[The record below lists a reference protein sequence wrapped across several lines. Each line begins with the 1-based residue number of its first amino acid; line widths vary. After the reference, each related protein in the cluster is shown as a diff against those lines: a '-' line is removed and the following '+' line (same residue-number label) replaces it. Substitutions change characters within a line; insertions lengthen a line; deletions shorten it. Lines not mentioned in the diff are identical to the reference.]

1 MQPHITT
8 LAGSI
13 ATEPMDPSTSCAK
26 QSKTSCPQQQ
36 KPKSEASIWAE
47 NTLAQC
53 ILPSKNSATPN
64 PSPDPLS
71 RQTTALPKAS
81 SLPKCT
87 KNFPNLLAC
96 ATGGCWM
103 KDQINQ
109 RQFNL
114 IWAPGKFNLADYF
127 TKHHPPWHHH
137 NALSYCH
144 ICVVCD
150 LSWLHVG
157 ERQQQDIT
165 VYMLV
170 IEQAHDV
177 TYSQQSIPLLSIAS
191 RITLKRY
198 YTRLL
203 IRSMERSTVQDSKG
217 CHSELRHKTHC
228 RKCSSVSSRHRIS
241 PVPFAG
247 RWTHHRLKRSHVKY
261 R

>member
-1 MQPHITT
+1 MHSMPRTT
-8 LAGSI
+8 RSTRLAPI
-13 ATEPMDPSTSCAK
+13 
-26 QSKTSCPQQQ
+26 
-36 KPKSEASIWAE
+36 KS
-47 NTLAQC
+47 L
-53 ILPSKNSATPN
+53 ILHYHT
-64 PSPDPLS
+64 
-71 RQTTALPKAS
+71 
-81 SLPKCT
+81 
-87 KNFPNLLAC
+87 
-96 ATGGCWM
+96 
-103 KDQINQ
+103 
-109 RQFNL
+109 
-114 IWAPGKFNLADYF
+114 
-127 TKHHPPWHHH
+127 
-137 NALSYCH
+137 LSYCH
-144 ICVVCD
+144 VCVVCD

-157 ERQQQDIT
+157 ERQQLETT